1 MLEELTEKEFQDSSK
16 KHPFRNF
23 METVEIG
30 NLRKKNGWTVK
41 YLGLRKNKKI
51 IFFEA

>member
-1 MLEELTEKEFQDSSK
+1 MLEKLTEKEFQNFSK
-16 KHPFRNF
+16 KHPLRNF

-41 YLGLRKNKKI
+41 YLGHKKI
-51 IFFEA
+51 TKQ